1 MAKSPF
7 VSYTPEQVFAYESV
21 TYVIVTGSDFFDVDG
36 KYFFTKNSA
45 IRYYNKILRHLGQ
58 AVQSGTKKERRE
70 AKRVLNSLR
79 VEPMRIH

>member
-1 MAKSPF
+1 MPKSPF
-7 VSYTPEQVFAYESV
+7 VSYTPEQVFAYEAI
-21 TYVIVTGSDFFDVDG
+21 TYVIVAGTDFFEVDG

-45 IRYYNKILRHLGQ
+45 IRYYNKLLRYLGE
-58 AVQSGTKKERRE
+58 AVQAGTKKERRD